1 MGSDQA
7 RYLQLLNR
15 WRDFCHYYNIVSS
28 HIEMIN
34 ESQLS
39 RYVLVEGFEEVGLV
53 EQDLMKHFMGKEA
66 DEKGRNS
73 TFLCY
78 L

>member
-1 MGSDQA
+1 MRSDQA

-53 EQDLMKHFMGKEA
+53 EKDLTNHFMGKEA
-66 DEKGRNS
+66 DENGRN
-73 TFLCY
+73 
-78 L
+78 

>member
-15 WRDFCHYYNIVSS
+15 WRDFCHYYNMVSS

-53 EQDLMKHFMGKEA
+53 EKDLMKHFMGKEA
-66 DEKGRNS
+66 DEKGRN
-73 TFLCY
+73 
-78 L
+78 

>member
-15 WRDFCHYYNIVSS
+15 WRDFCHYYNNVSS

-39 RYVLVEGFEEVGLV
+39 RYVLVEGFEEVELV
-53 EQDLMKHFMGKEA
+53 EKDLTNHFMGKEA
-66 DEKGRNS
+66 DEKGRN
-73 TFLCY
+73 
-78 L
+78 